1 MRAGHFGA
9 RIVIVLCSWLAACGE
24 LEQAD
29 VSHTVATR
37 IVTLAPNLTELV
49 FDAGAGA
56 SLVGVSAYSDYPV
69 EALSLPL
76 VGDAFMIDQEQLALL
91 QPDLLLVWQ
100 SGTPVHVVDQ
110 LARAGYRVE
119 VIRTRS
125 LDDIATALVRIG
137 ELTGHVEQAAQ
148 AAKSYRE
155 GLQSLA
161 DRYRSDDSLRVFYQI
176 SKRPL
181 YTVNGEHYVSELIET
196 CGGTNVFAG
205 LGDLAPTVDVEA
217 VVELDPEVMLASTD
231 AGEDAFTVWGR
242 WPHVAANRYG
252 NHFLMPADEVGR
264 ATTRLIVAGEAL
276 CAALQTARERKMSA
290 NKAP

>member
-1 MRAGHFGA
+1 MRAGHFCA
-9 RIVIVLCSWLAACGE
+9 RIVIVLCFSLIACSE
-24 LEQAD
+24 PDQAD

-76 VGDAFMIDQEQLALL
+76 VGDAFMLDQEQLALL

-100 SGTPVHVVDQ
+100 SGTPAHVVDE
-110 LARAGYRVE
+110 LVRVGYRVE

-125 LDDIATALVRIG
+125 LDDIAAALIRIG

-161 DRYRSDDSLRVFYQI
+161 DRYRADDSLRVFYQV

-181 YTVNGEHYVSELIET
+181 FTVNGEHYVSELIDT
-196 CGGTNVFAG
+196 CGGTNVFAS

-217 VVELDPEVMLASTD
+217 VVELDPEVMLASSD
-231 AGEDAFTVWGR
+231 AGEDAFTVWER

-276 CAALQTARERKMSA
+276 CAALQTARERKSA
-290 NKAP
+290 ADAAQ